1 MKKRFSILLAVIF
14 VFSSCSAA
22 LAATSVSVSK
32 SYYFSDYSYRDYYKD
47 KDYKDK
53 DYKDVAEKSIFIRYS
68 IGKNGQI
75 TANYPNNATLYVQP
89 NTKIYLYRDNSYGSG
104 SKISISN
111 SKVLRSYGSG
121 VYKAIASGTSKITIY
136 NNNWGKAF
144 SLNVVVKGR
153 DYTNYYPDKNVSTS
167 HVYKVGT
174 VNGVAIYVPEEEL
187 YKYLNK

>member
-1 MKKRFSILLAVIF
+1 MKKRLSILLAVIF
-14 VFSSCSAA
+14 MFSSCSAA

-32 SYYFSDYSYRDYYKD
+32 SYYFADNYSYRDY
-47 KDYKDK
+47 KDYK

-68 IGKNGQI
+68 IGKNGKI
-75 TANYPNNATLYVQP
+75 TANYPNNATFYVQP
-89 NTKIYLYRDNSYGSG
+89 NTKIYLYRDDSYGSG
-104 SKISISN
+104 GKISISN